1 MRKEQYITCRL
12 GGDKIRRDLLIV
24 GVILLVLLIV
34 IGIYLLLPGQM
45 QNTGNKTEVL
55 ADNLEVPWA
64 MAFLPDERM
73 IFTERPG
80 RVNILE
86 GNQTRV
92 VANITATDNQ
102 ESGLMGIAVDP
113 NFNQNKYIYLY
124 YTKGSFNRISRFVL
138 NDTLTSETVILDNIP
153 SSPIHNG
160 GRLKFGPD
168 GKLYLTTGD
177 AGNSNS
183 AQDLNSLGGK
193 ILRLNSDGSTPSDNP
208 YGNMV
213 YSYGHRDPQ
222 GLSWSPNGTLYESEH
237 GATANDEINI
247 IVRGGNY
254 GWPLYQG
261 NNTAT
266 GFIKPLRAYTEFTLA
281 PSGLAYYQGSLYIA
295 GLRGNQLRNVA
306 LSADGSSV
314 VKEVVLFKD
323 LGRIRE
329 VVEHDGYLYISTSNR
344 DGRGI
349 PKSGDDRIIR
359 IKMS

>member
-1 MRKEQYITCRL
+1 MSRN
-12 GGDKIRRDLLIV
+12 LLIV
-24 GVILLVLLIV
+24 MVILLFLLVLMGVYLI
-34 IGIYLLLPGQM
+34 LPGQV
-45 QNTGNKTEVL
+45 QNTSNQAEL
-55 ADNLEVPWA
+55 MADNLEVPWA
-64 MAFLPDERM
+64 MAFLPDGRM

-80 RVNILE
+80 RVKILD

-92 VANITATDNQ
+92 VADLIVTANQ

-124 YTKGSFNRISRFVL
+124 YTKGSFNRVSRFVL
-138 NDTLTSETVILDNIP
+138 NDQLSNETVILDNIP

-193 ILRLNSDGSTPSDNP
+193 ILRLNPDGSTPSDNP
-208 YGNMV
+208 FGNLV

-222 GLSWSPNGTLYESEH
+222 GLSWSPDGTLYESEH
-237 GATANDEINI
+237 GATKNDEVNI
-247 IVRGGNY
+247 IIRGGNY

-261 NNTAT
+261 NDTAN
-266 GFIKPLRAYTEFTLA
+266 GFIKPVRAYTEFTLA
-281 PSGLAYYQGSLYIA
+281 PSGLAYYQGSLYLA
-295 GLRGNQLRNVA
+295 GLRGNQLRQLK
-306 LSADGSSV
+306 LSADGGSV
-314 VKEVVLFKD
+314 AGEEALFQD
-323 LGRIRE
+323 LGRVRD
-329 VVEHDGYLYISTSNR
+329 VVEYNDYLYISTSNR

-359 IKMS
+359 VKVS